1 MAEYPKAPFQKRKS
15 RSIMEKTFCFTL
27 REEEYQEYL
36 VYEIIRSGKMRGS
49 RWFLLTSVP
58 ALLVTGVLVLKIQH
72 MFFITSV
79 LALAVLWIL
88 YGAKAVWG
96 NYLNRKVRRYYWPK
110 LKVREFAEIRC
121 HFQEKTV
128 LVEEPSG
135 KREVPYSQIRTM
147 IPLKNMFAF
156 YYPGGTLLLPYRE
169 FEKEEDM
176 KAFLTWVL
184 SRR

>member
-96 NYLNRKVRRYYWPK
+96 NYLNRKVRRY
-110 LKVREFAEIRC
+110 
-121 HFQEKTV
+121 
-128 LVEEPSG
+128 
-135 KREVPYSQIRTM
+135 
-147 IPLKNMFAF
+147 
-156 YYPGGTLLLPYRE
+156 
-169 FEKEEDM
+169 
-176 KAFLTWVL
+176 
-184 SRR
+184 